1 MDPARRTR
9 AAGLLM
15 VGAMLAFAA
24 LDGLRKALSKDV
36 AASLIVATRYV
47 VFALVVAFWLSR
59 RGRTVLT
66 SGHPWLQLVRAVV
79 MATEAIVFVYALR
92 YASLADANAAF
103 AFAPVAGVLLAV
115 LLLAER
121 AGRSTWIA
129 LAVSFGGIAI
139 ILRPG
144 AHSRP
149 LGLWLAFGSALLYA
163 LYGVLTRAVS
173 DRDDARTSFC
183 FMTLGGLAV
192 VGALGV
198 FQAPHWAHP
207 SGRDVLFLVLA
218 ALAAAVGQYL
228 LILAYSLAPAG
239 PLQPYNYFLFAWSVP
254 ISIVFFG
261 TPPST
266 WAIAGTVLVIGAG
279 VYLFA
284 NPAETD
290 PGAGATQPLSA
301 PPPG

>member
-1 MDPARRTR
+1 
-9 AAGLLM
+9 
-15 VGAMLAFAA
+15 MLAFAA
-24 LDGLRKALSKDV
+24 LDGLRKALSNDV
-36 AASLIVATRYV
+36 AASLIVATRYA
-47 VFALVVAFWLSR
+47 VFSILVGFWLR
-59 RGRTVLT
+59 RHGRAVLT
-66 SGHPWLQLVRAVV
+66 SGHPALQLMRAIV

-103 AFAPVAGVLLAV
+103 AFAPVAGVLLAILV
-115 LLLAER
+115 LAER

-129 LAVSFGGIAI
+129 LAVSFAGIAI

-149 LGLWLAFGSALLYA
+149 LGLWLAFASALLYA

-192 VGALGV
+192 VAALGV

-207 SGRDVLFLVLA
+207 SDRDVVFLVLA

-261 TPPST
+261 SPPST

-279 VYLFA
+279 VYLFLSSA
-284 NPAETD
+284 AESD
-290 PGAGATQPLSA
+290 PDAGATQPLSA